1 MQHEVSEFVLKH
13 GGRGLIVNVPSAP
26 VMSAQFHFRAG
37 NRFVRHAREKW
48 ETAHIMEH
56 MAFGA
61 NNGFKSGSDYDT
73 VFTENGAY
81 HNAWT
86 SDTAM
91 CYVAECASFEWERIL
106 NLQKSAIQDP
116 KFTEDEFTA
125 EYGNVK
131 SELTGYLSKA
141 ERVLWP
147 KLAQAIG
154 ENTLTYQ
161 ERLEVMPNVSV
172 KDIREHYTRTH
183 TAGNLRFVVAG
194 DFTGRLGKLR
204 EILNAFDLREGDR
217 PPLPVDE
224 MHSFQPFVVRRKD
237 VPNITFGW
245 TMNLPRRLS
254 DDEDAAMEALNHIL
268 NGTLHS
274 RIQGE
279 ARTKGLVYSI
289 WSDTSATEHN
299 SSWDFG
305 AAVEADKLNKLFD
318 LIVQEIQRVQ
328 EGDLSETEIE
338 AAKQYALG
346 RHQIGIQTVGQ
357 LNNWLAER
365 YFFDGRIEDFA
376 AQPNRIKK
384 ISKNRIVDTA
394 RQFFAANCWGIGLYG
409 NTEKAV
415 AEALHEKLSKL
426 Y

>member
-1 MQHEVSEFVLKH
+1 L
-13 GGRGLIVNVPSAP
+13 
-26 VMSAQFHFRAG
+26 
-37 NRFVRHAREKW
+37 
-48 ETAHIMEH
+48 
-56 MAFGA
+56 
-61 NNGFKSGSDYDT
+61 D
-73 VFTENGAY
+73 
-81 HNAWT
+81 
-86 SDTAM
+86 
-91 CYVAECASFEWERIL
+91 
-106 NLQKSAIQDP
+106 LQKSAIQDP
-116 KFTEDEFTA
+116 KFTDDEFAA

-131 SELTGYLSKA
+131 SELTGYLSTA

-147 KLAQAIG
+147 KLAAAMG

-161 ERLEVMPNVSV
+161 ERLDVMPNISV
-172 KDIREHYTRTH
+172 KDIREHYGRTH

-194 DFTGRLGKLR
+194 DFAGHLGKLR
-204 EILNAFDLREGDR
+204 ETLNSFDLGSGER

-224 MHSFQPFVVRRKD
+224 MHSFSPFVVRRKD
-237 VPNITFGW
+237 VPDITFGW

-279 ARTKGLVYSI
+279 ARQKGLVYGI
-289 WSDTSATEHN
+289 WSDTSAGEHN

-318 LIVQEIQRVQ
+318 LMVQEIQRVQ
-328 EGDLSETEIE
+328 DGDLSETEIE
-338 AAKQYALG
+338 SAKQYALG
-346 RHQIGIQTVGQ
+346 RWQMGIQTVGQ
-357 LNNWLAER
+357 LNNWLAEK

-376 AQPNRIKK
+376 AQPTRIKK

-394 RQFFAANCWGIGLYG
+394 RQFFSANCFGIGLYG

-415 AEALHEKLSKL
+415 AELLQEKLSGL
-426 Y
+426 F

>member
-1 MQHEVSEFVLKH
+1 MQHEVSEFVLKS

-37 NRFVRHAREKW
+37 NRFVRDAREKW

-61 NNGFKSGSDYDT
+61 NNGFKSSSDYDA

-86 SDTAM
+86 SDVAM
-91 CYVAECASFEWERIL
+91 CYVAECANFEWERIL

-116 KFTEDEFTA
+116 KFTEEEFTA

-141 ERVLWP
+141 ERILWP

-161 ERLEVMPNVSV
+161 ERLEIMPNISLR
-172 KDIREHYTRTH
+172 DIREHYKRTH

-194 DFTGRLGKLR
+194 DFLGRLGKLR
-204 EILNAFDLREGDR
+204 EILNSFDLEEGER

-224 MHSFQPFVVRRKD
+224 MHAFQPFVVRRKD
-237 VPNITFGW
+237 VPDITFGW

-279 ARTKGLVYSI
+279 ARTKGLVYGI

-305 AAVEADKLNKLFD
+305 AAVEADKLNRLFD
-318 LIVQEIQRVQ
+318 LIVREVQRVQ
-328 EGDLSETEIE
+328 DGDLSETEIE

-346 RHQIGIQTVGQ
+346 RHQTGIQTVGQ

-376 AQPNRIKK
+376 AQPERIKK

-394 RQFFAANCWGIGLYG
+394 RQFFVANCWGVGLYG

-415 AEALHEKLSKL
+415 ADTLHEKLAKL
-426 Y
+426 F

>member
-1 MQHEVSEFVLKH
+1 
-13 GGRGLIVNVPSAP
+13 
-26 VMSAQFHFRAG
+26 
-37 NRFVRHAREKW
+37 
-48 ETAHIMEH
+48 MEH

-61 NNGFKSGSDYDT
+61 NNGFKSGPDYDA

-91 CYVAECASFEWERIL
+91 CYVAECANFEWERIL
-106 NLQKSAIQDP
+106 NLQKSAICDP

-131 SELTGYLSKA
+131 SELTGYLSNA
-141 ERVLWP
+141 NRMLWP
-147 KLAQAIG
+147 KLAAAMG

-161 ERLEVMPNVSV
+161 ERLEVMPNISV

-194 DFTGRLGKLR
+194 DFTGKLGKLR
-204 EILNAFDLREGDR
+204 EILNSFDLREGDR

-224 MHSFQPFVVRRKD
+224 MHSFAPFVVRRKD
-237 VPNITFGW
+237 VPDITFGW

-279 ARTKGLVYSI
+279 ARTKGLVYGI
-289 WSDTSATEHN
+289 WSDTSASEHN

-305 AAVEADKLNKLFD
+305 AAVEADKLNRLFD
-318 LIVQEIQRVQ
+318 LITREIQRVQ
-328 EGDLSETEIE
+328 TGDIDETEIE
-338 AAKQYALG
+338 SAKQYALG
-346 RHQIGIQTVGQ
+346 RHQMGIQTVGQ

-365 YFFDGRIEDFA
+365 YFFDGRVEDFA
-376 AQPNRIKK
+376 AQPVRIKK
-384 ISKNRIVDTA
+384 ISKSRIVDTA
-394 RQFFAANCWGIGLYG
+394 RQFFTANTWGLGLYG

-415 AEALHEKLSKL
+415 AEMLNDKLNKL
-426 Y
+426 F

>member
-1 MQHEVSEFVLKH
+1 MQHEVSEFILKN
-13 GGRGLIVNVPSAP
+13 GGRGLIVDVPSAP

-37 NRFVRHAREKW
+37 NRFVDQPGDKW

-61 NNGFKSGSDYDT
+61 NNGFKSGADYDL

-106 NLQKSAIQDP
+106 GLQKSAICDP
-116 KFTEDEFTA
+116 KFTEEEFTA

-131 SELTGYLSKA
+131 SELTGYLSQA

-147 KLAQAIG
+147 KLAQAMG
-154 ENTLTYQ
+154 DNTLTYQ
-161 ERLEVMPNVSV
+161 ERLEVMPNISV
-172 KDIREHYTRTH
+172 RDIREHYARTH

-204 EILNAFDLREGDR
+204 EILNSLDLGEGER

-237 VPNITFGW
+237 VPDITFGW

-279 ARTKGLVYSI
+279 ARQKGLVYGI
-289 WSDTSATEHN
+289 WSDTSAGEHN
-299 SSWDFG
+299 SAWDFG
-305 AAVEADKLNKLFD
+305 AAVEADKLGRIFD
-318 LIVQEIQRVQ
+318 LMVREIRRVQ
-328 EGDLSETEIE
+328 DGDLSETEIE
-338 AAKQYALG
+338 SAKQYALG
-346 RHQIGIQTVGQ
+346 RHQMGIQTVGQ

-376 AQPNRIKK
+376 AQPLRIKK
-384 ISKNRIVDTA
+384 ISKQRIVDTA
-394 RQFFAANCWGIGLYG
+394 RQFFAAGAWGLGLYG

-415 AEALHEKLSKL
+415 AETLHDKLSGL
-426 Y
+426 F

>member
-1 MQHEVSEFVLKH
+1 MQHEVSEFILKS

-37 NRFVRHAREKW
+37 NRFVDSCRDKW

-61 NNGFKSGSDYDT
+61 NNGFKSGPDYDA

-91 CYVAECASFEWERIL
+91 CYVAECANFEWERIL
-106 NLQKSAIQDP
+106 NLQKSAICDP

-147 KLAQAIG
+147 KLAQAMG

-161 ERLEVMPNVSV
+161 ERLEIMPNISV
-172 KDIREHYTRTH
+172 RDIREHYTRTH
-183 TAGNLRFVVAG
+183 TAGNLRFVVVG
-194 DFTGRLGKLR
+194 DFSGRLGKLR
-204 EILNAFDLREGDR
+204 EILNSFDLRDGER

-224 MHSFQPFVVRRKD
+224 MHSFRPFVVRRKD
-237 VPNITFGW
+237 VPDITFGW
-245 TMNLPRRLS
+245 TMSLPRRLS

-279 ARTKGLVYSI
+279 ARQRGLVYGI
-289 WSDTSATEHN
+289 WSDTSASEHN

-305 AAVEADKLNKLFD
+305 AAVEVDKLEELFD
-318 LIVQEIQRVQ
+318 LIVREIKRVQ
-328 EGDLSETEIE
+328 DGDLSDVEIE
-338 AAKQYALG
+338 SAKQYALG
-346 RHQIGIQTVGQ
+346 RHQMGIQTVGQ
-357 LNNWLAER
+357 LNSWLAER

-376 AQPNRIKK
+376 AQPIRIKK

-394 RQFFAANCWGIGLYG
+394 RQFFAAGAWGLGLYG

-415 AEALHEKLSKL
+415 AEMLHEKLNTL
-426 Y
+426 F

>member
-1 MQHEVSEFVLKH
+1 MQHEVSEFILKS

-37 NRFVRHAREKW
+37 NRFVQRGREKW

-61 NNGFKSGSDYDT
+61 NNGFQSGADYDA

-86 SDTAM
+86 SDIAM
-91 CYVAECASFEWERIL
+91 CYVAECANFEWERIL
-106 NLQKSAIQDP
+106 GLQKSAICDP
-116 KFTEDEFTA
+116 KFTEEEFTA

-131 SELTGYLSKA
+131 SELTSYLSSA
-141 ERVLWP
+141 NRVLWP
-147 KLAQAIG
+147 KLAQSLG
-154 ENTLTYQ
+154 ENTLTYA
-161 ERLEVMPNVSV
+161 ERLDVMPNISV
-172 KDIREHYTRTH
+172 RDIREHYTRTH

-194 DFTGRLGKLR
+194 DFAGRLGKLR
-204 EILNAFDLREGDR
+204 EILNSFDLSEGDR

-237 VPNITFGW
+237 VPDITFGW

-279 ARTKGLVYSI
+279 ARTKGLVYGI
-289 WSDTSATEHN
+289 WSETSASEHN

-305 AAVEADKLNKLFD
+305 AAVEADKLNRLFD
-318 LIVQEIQRVQ
+318 LITREVKRVQ
-328 EGDLSETEIE
+328 EGDLSEAEIE
-338 AAKQYALG
+338 SAKQYALG
-346 RHQIGIQTVGQ
+346 RHQMGIQTVGQ
-357 LNNWLAER
+357 INNWLAGR

-376 AQPNRIKK
+376 AQPDRIRK

-394 RQFFAANCWGIGLYG
+394 RQFFTANCWGLGLYG

-415 AEALHEKLSKL
+415 ADTLNEKLSKL
-426 Y
+426 F

>member
-1 MQHEVSEFVLKH
+1 MQHEVSEFILKG
-13 GGRGLIVNVPSAP
+13 GGRGLIVDVPSAP

-37 NRFVRHAREKW
+37 NRFVRQADEKW

-91 CYVAECASFEWERIL
+91 CYVAECANFEWERIL
-106 NLQKSAIQDP
+106 NLQRSAICDP
-116 KFTEDEFTA
+116 KFTEDEFAA
-125 EYGNVK
+125 EYSNVK

-141 ERVLWP
+141 DRVLWP

-161 ERLEVMPNVSV
+161 ERLELMPNVSV
-172 KDIREHYTRTH
+172 KDIREHYARTH
-183 TAGNLRFVVAG
+183 TSGNLRFVVAG
-194 DFTGRLGKLR
+194 DFTGHLGKLR
-204 EILNAFDLREGDR
+204 EILNSFDLGEGDR

-237 VPNITFGW
+237 VPDITFGW

-279 ARTKGLVYSI
+279 ARTKGLVYGI
-289 WSDTSATEHN
+289 WSDISDGEHN
-299 SSWDFG
+299 SAWDFG
-305 AAVEADKLNKLFD
+305 AAVEADKLDKLFN
-318 LIVQEIQRVQ
+318 LIAHEIKRVQ
-328 EGDLSETEIE
+328 DGDLSEAEIE
-338 AAKQYALG
+338 SAKQYALG
-346 RHQIGIQTVGQ
+346 RWQIGIQTVGQ

-376 AQPNRIKK
+376 QQPVRIRK

-394 RQFFAANCWGIGLYG
+394 RQFFTSGAWGIGLYV
-409 NTEKAV
+409 NTEKAT
-415 AEALHEKLSKL
+415 AEMVHEKLATL
-426 Y
+426 F

>member
-1 MQHEVSEFVLKH
+1 MQYEVSEYVLKS

-26 VMSAQFHFRAG
+26 VTSAQFHFRAG
-37 NRFVRHAREKW
+37 NRFVRQAREKW

-61 NNGFKSGSDYDT
+61 NNGFKSGADYDA

-86 SDTAM
+86 SDIAM
-91 CYVAECASFEWERIL
+91 CYIAECANFEWERIL
-106 NLQKSAIQDP
+106 ALQKSAICDP

-154 ENTLTYQ
+154 ENTLTYH
-161 ERLEVMPNVSV
+161 ERLEVMPNISV
-172 KDIREHYTRTH
+172 RDIREHYARTH
-183 TAGNLRFVVAG
+183 KAGNLRFVVAG
-194 DFTGRLGKLR
+194 DFSGKLGRLR
-204 EILNAFDLREGDR
+204 EILNSFDLREGER

-224 MHSFQPFVVRRKD
+224 MHSFAPFVIRRKD
-237 VPNITFGW
+237 VPDITFGW

-279 ARTKGLVYSI
+279 ARTKGLVYGI
-289 WSDTSATEHN
+289 WSDTSASEHN

-305 AAVEADKLNKLFD
+305 ASVEADKLNKLFD
-318 LIVQEIQRVQ
+318 LMVREIRRVQ
-328 EGDLSETEIE
+328 EGDLSEAEIE

-346 RHQIGIQTVGQ
+346 RHQMGIQTVGQ
-357 LNNWLAER
+357 LNNWLAVR

-376 AQPNRIKK
+376 AQPTRIKK

-394 RQFFAANCWGIGLYG
+394 RQFFAAGAWGIGLYG

-415 AEALHEKLSKL
+415 AEMLHEKLGEL
-426 Y
+426 F